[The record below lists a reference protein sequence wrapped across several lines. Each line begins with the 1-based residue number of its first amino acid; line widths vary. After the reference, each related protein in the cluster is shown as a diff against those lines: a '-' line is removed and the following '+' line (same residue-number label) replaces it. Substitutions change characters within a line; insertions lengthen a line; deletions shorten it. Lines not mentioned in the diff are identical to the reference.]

1 MRVHSA
7 PSAGRVAVL
16 RRESVDA
23 RPCRRLLARCVF
35 GDAQTRLWQRRKV
48 GGQVTETNVILKKDL
63 GGRLR
68 GLARRAFSLRAYL
81 GAPPSGEAHAPV
93 VESAP
98 SPGQENP
105 FPGAATS
112 QDPDPAWVSRPS
124 HSDEV
129 RPHIEIIHERRRRV
143 LVRKGARIYS
153 SMGANAGRCS
163 FAMLDAAGVV
173 VAWHDLDDA
182 QSPESR
188 EILGRHVSQFY
199 VPEDVIAGMPERDLS
214 DAASAGG
221 SSQEGWHLRP
231 MGEVFWGL
239 TIIEAIFLRDH
250 RVQGFSFVTRRA
262 PGAVAKFARQL
273 DMGDESG
280 GQVYEDASRTMPVRG
295 LHAPRHRLAA
305 GARA

>member
-1 MRVHSA
+1 MPQSV
-7 PSAGRVAVL
+7 GKL
-16 RRESVDA
+16 REID
-23 RPCRRLLARCVF
+23 
-35 GDAQTRLWQRRKV
+35 
-48 GGQVTETNVILKKDL
+48 VILKKDL
-63 GGRLR
+63 RGRLR
-68 GLARRAFSLRAYL
+68 GLARRAFGLRAHL
-81 GAPPSGEAHAPV
+81 VAPPSREAYTPL

-98 SPGQENP
+98 LAGEESP

-124 HSDEV
+124 HAKEV
-129 RPHIEIIHERRRRV
+129 RPRAEIILERRRRV
-143 LVRKGARIYS
+143 LVRKASRIYS

-163 FAMLDAAGVV
+163 FAMLDAAGMV

-214 DAASAGG
+214 DAASAGR

-231 MGEVFWGL
+231 MGEAFWGF
-239 TIIEAIFLRDH
+239 TIIDAIFLRDH
-250 RVQGFSFVTRRA
+250 RVQGFAFVTRRA
-262 PGAVAKFARQL
+262 PGAVVKSARQI
-273 DMGDESG
+273 DMSDESG
-280 GQVYEDASRTMPVRG
+280 GRMYDGSRTMPVNG
-295 LHAPRHRLAA
+295 LRTPRHRLAA